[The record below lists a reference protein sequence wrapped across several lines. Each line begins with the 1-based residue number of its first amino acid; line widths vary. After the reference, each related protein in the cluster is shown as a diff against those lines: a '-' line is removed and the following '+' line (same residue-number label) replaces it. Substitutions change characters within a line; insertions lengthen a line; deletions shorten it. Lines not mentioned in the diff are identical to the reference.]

1 MLRPLPESV
10 PLPALAGICTQV
22 YGIALKKAVAF
33 VWPAA
38 LLLQRRIIQKA
49 VPAKTLGKCICFLY
63 ATLQYKMITL
73 ALKLR
78 NFMINRL
85 RLPILLVA
93 LSTLLFSCSEEAQR
107 GMKAVPT
114 AFGQL
119 NEIVVIMDQDLWE
132 SRVGDTIRYY
142 YSSAY
147 PLLPQPEPVFDL
159 RHFTP
164 TDLKKDPLRRELRTY
179 MLVGDLSD
187 EDSPTSKMI
196 RRDIGAEKARRAK
209 DDPSVNNAA
218 GRDKWAKGQLL
229 LYQFAYSNEALIKVL
244 KENYPAIKKKVNKF
258 DEKKL
263 ESYIYLDGVDN
274 QLIKELKDSLGIS
287 MRIPNDYF
295 VAINE
300 GDFVWLRK
308 ETDKT
313 SQNLMVK
320 KMKYEEEDQLSKEY
334 LLNLR
339 DSLGKEYVSSTI
351 EGSYMRV
358 NREDLPI
365 IYNTTRVSGHYA
377 VEARGIWEIVD
388 DYMGGAF
395 ISYLVLNANTNELL
409 FIDGFLHAPG
419 EEKRDLMEHLDYI
432 IHTLKFK

>member
-1 MLRPLPESV
+1 MASLLIGP
-10 PLPALAGICTQV
+10 
-22 YGIALKKAVAF
+22 KKAAAF
-33 VWPAA
+33 VWLEA
-38 LLLQRRIIQKA
+38 LLLQRRIFQKA
-49 VPAKTLGKCICFLY
+49 APAKTLGKCICFLY

-85 RLPILLVA
+85 RLPILLLA
-93 LSTLLFSCSEEAQR
+93 LSALLSGCSEEAQR
-107 GMKAVPT
+107 GMRAVPT

-132 SRVGDTIRYY
+132 SRLGDTIRYY

-229 LYQFAYSNEALIKVL
+229 LYQFAYSNEALIKAL

-351 EGSYMRV
+351 KGSYMRV

-365 IYNTTRVSGHYA
+365 IYNTTRVRGHYA

-432 IHTLKFK
+432 IHTLKFR

>member
-1 MLRPLPESV
+1 
-10 PLPALAGICTQV
+10 
-22 YGIALKKAVAF
+22 
-33 VWPAA
+33 
-38 LLLQRRIIQKA
+38 
-49 VPAKTLGKCICFLY
+49 
-63 ATLQYKMITL
+63 
-73 ALKLR
+73 
-78 NFMINRL
+78 MINRL
-85 RLPILLVA
+85 RLPILLLA
-93 LSTLLFSCSEEAQR
+93 LSALLSGCSEEAQR
-107 GMKAVPT
+107 GMRAVPT

-132 SRVGDTIRYY
+132 SRLGDTIRYY

-229 LYQFAYSNEALIKVL
+229 LYQFAYSNEALIKAL

-351 EGSYMRV
+351 KGSYMRV

-365 IYNTTRVSGHYA
+365 IYNTTRVRSHYA

-432 IHTLKFK
+432 IHTLKFR